1 MKAKAQNIMS
11 ISFRCTEPLHAQAEK
26 LSELTMIPIS
36 IMCRQALTEYIKNHA
51 VGMVLG
57 EKENAK
63 PVAHT
68 SQKPIARKPK
78 TQEEIAY
85 DNYINSLSALEDNKD
100 VEDDWL

>member
-1 MKAKAQNIMS
+1 MKKIYNDATLSLRLPKSLEVQLNKISEQKS
-11 ISFRCTEPLHAQAEK
+11 IAVGSLCRMI
-26 LSELTMIPIS
+26 LSEWVQNNAGQVLV
-36 IMCRQALTEYIKNHA
+36 QAMK
-51 VGMVLG
+51 
-57 EKENAK
+57 NAK

-85 DNYINSLSALEDNKD
+85 DNYINSLSALEDTKD